1 MATKQLRNLAIFF
14 PRNAMNHYLDTL
26 IIVSI
31 MKEYILEKPSNE
43 EVAKDLITFLTH
55 HLKFMLGEKI
65 MMGTIAKYS

>member
-1 MATKQLRNLAIFF
+1 
-14 PRNAMNHYLDTL
+14 
-26 IIVSI
+26 